1 MRTAPLW
8 TLVGAIVLSTL
19 ALSGVGA
26 GPAAAESLAGQAS
39 VIDGD
44 TIEIHGQR
52 IRLLGID
59 AVESR
64 QRCIRGGRDWNCG
77 KDSAFALAD
86 RIGRSA
92 IDCRGVE
99 RDRYGRL
106 VAVCF
111 KGTEDLNRW
120 MVEQGWAVAYRR
132 YSTDYVAAEAAARA
146 AGRGLWSSRFDM
158 PWDWRKTAR

>member
-1 MRTAPLW
+1 MPVRLACL
-8 TLVGAIVLSTL
+8 AIVCYMAI
-19 ALSGVGA
+19 ALPSH
-26 GPAAAESLAGQAS
+26 AEGLVGQAS

-44 TIEIHGQR
+44 TLEIHGQR
-52 IRLLGID
+52 IRLFGID

-64 QRCIRGGRDWNCG
+64 QRCNRDGQAWNCG
-77 KDSAFALAD
+77 KESAFALAD

-92 IDCRGVE
+92 IDCRGRE

-111 KGTEDLNRW
+111 KGAEDLNRW

-132 YSTDYVAAEAAARA
+132 YSVDYVAAEEAARA
-146 AGRGLWSSRFDM
+146 ARRGLWSSTFEM
-158 PWDWRKTAR
+158 PWEWRKTSR

>member
-1 MRTAPLW
+1 MA
-8 TLVGAIVLSTL
+8 A
-19 ALSGVGA
+19 ALSAQAEGVI
-26 GPAAAESLAGQAS
+26 GQAS

-44 TIEIHGQR
+44 TLEIHGQR
-52 IRLLGID
+52 IRLFGID

-64 QRCIRGGRDWNCG
+64 QRCERDGQAWNCG

-92 IDCRGVE
+92 IDCRGQE
-99 RDRYGRL
+99 KDRYGRL

-111 KGTEDLNRW
+111 KGAEDLNRW

-132 YSTDYVAAEAAARA
+132 YSVDYVAAEDAARA
-146 AGRGLWSSRFDM
+146 ARRGLWASRFEM
-158 PWDWRKTAR
+158 PWDWRKKER

>member
-1 MRTAPLW
+1 MRVAPSW
-8 TLVGAIVLSTL
+8 TMVCAIVFSVL
-19 ALSGVGA
+19 ALSASGA
-26 GPAAAESLAGQAS
+26 VPAAAES
-39 VIDGD
+39 
-44 TIEIHGQR
+44 
-52 IRLLGID
+52 
-59 AVESR
+59 
-64 QRCIRGGRDWNCG
+64 G

-111 KGTEDLNRW
+111 KGSEDLNRW

-132 YSTDYVAAEAAARA
+132 YSMDYVQAEEAARA
-146 AGRGLWSSRFDM
+146 AGRGLWSGSFDM